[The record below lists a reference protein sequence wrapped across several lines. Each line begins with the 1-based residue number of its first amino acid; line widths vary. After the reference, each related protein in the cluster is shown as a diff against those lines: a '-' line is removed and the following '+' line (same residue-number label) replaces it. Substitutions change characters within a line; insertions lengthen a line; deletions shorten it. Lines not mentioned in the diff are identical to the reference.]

1 MPPESPSEEYESP
14 LLGALERVRW
24 RIIRT
29 LAALFIGAIVGF
41 LLVHYG
47 GLTEILVRPIRPFLE
62 HQDGRLAALSPMTG
76 FMLELKVALV
86 IAFILALPVLLHQV
100 WGHFSPLLLEQERR
114 LMLPSLLASV
124 VLFSA
129 GVVVGYL
136 VLPISLGWL
145 FGFQED
151 YVRAVISADEYF
163 SFAVRMLF
171 AFGLVFEMPIVI
183 LILTTLGIVTPQFLR
198 DKRRHA
204 IVGITVLSSL
214 VTPGDVISTFLMMAP
229 MILFYEVSIYISA
242 LMARRR
248 EEQLEAAR
256 PESVEASSEEVGT
269 GAD

>member
-1 MPPESPSEEYESP
+1 MSTEPASEQYESP
-14 LLGALERVRW
+14 LLVALERVRW
-24 RIIRT
+24 RILKT
-29 LAALFIGAIVGF
+29 LAALFGGAIIGF

-47 GLTEILVRPIRPFLE
+47 GLTEILVRPIRPFLD
-62 HQDGRLAALSPMTG
+62 HQGGRLAALSPMTG

-86 IAFILALPVLLHQV
+86 IAFILALPVLLYQL
-100 WGHFSPLLLEQERR
+100 WAHFSPLLVEQERR
-114 LMLPSLLASV
+114 LMLPSLFASV
-124 VLFSA
+124 VLFAA
-129 GVVVGYL
+129 GVVAGYF

-145 FGFQED
+145 FGFQES
-151 YVRAVISADEYF
+151 YVQLVISADEYF

-204 IVGITVLSSL
+204 VVGITVLSSL

-229 MILFYEVSIYISA
+229 MVLFYEVSIYLSA

-248 EEQLEAAR
+248 EAQLEGGRAEA
-256 PESVEASSEEVGT
+256 VDASSEEVGT
-269 GAD
+269 RAD